1 MLWLSSL
8 SFFKTYYNVS
18 YHYNTQLHIF
28 FQIVNILFCFV
39 HTFFCLK
46 LWFNLFVSTC
56 IYCTVF
62 QTVTLSLLI
71 AHFKFILALARKQC
85 FITHFTLIH
94 ELSWP
99 NRAKLQF
106 CEHLHKFY
114 LCSPACYWSPYTV
127 HSTAQYVHCT
137 VYNIHLSPSLCRL
150 TVHCT
155 LYSMSHFLFCLLL
168 YPSVLLTC
176 MTFQIDF
183 HHKTSRI

>member
-8 SFFKTYYNVS
+8 SFFKTFYNVS
-18 YHYNTQLHIF
+18 YHYNTQVRIF

-62 QTVTLSLLI
+62 QTVTLFLLI

-106 CEHLHKFY
+106 CEHLSFISA
-114 LCSPACYWSPYTV
+114 LQLAIDLRTQYTV
-127 HSTAQYVHCT
+127 LHSTAQYVQ
-137 VYNIHLSPSLCRL
+137 YIISISPPPCVDLL
-150 TVHCT
+150 YTVHCT
-155 LYSMSHFLFCLLL
+155 VCHTFFFVSFFIPQYCWLVWLF
-168 YPSVLLTC
+168 
-176 MTFQIDF
+176 
-183 HHKTSRI
+183 K

>member
-1 MLWLSSL
+1 M
-8 SFFKTYYNVS
+8 FCTY
-18 YHYNTQLHIF
+18 I
-28 FQIVNILFCFV
+28 
-39 HTFFCLK
+39 FCLK

-62 QTVTLSLLI
+62 QTVTLFLLI

-106 CEHLHKFY
+106 CEHLSFISA
-114 LCSPACYWSPYTV
+114 LQLAIDLRTQYTV
-127 HSTAQYVHCT
+127 LHSTAQYVQ
-137 VYNIHLSPSLCRL
+137 YIISISPPPCVDLL
-150 TVHCT
+150 YTVHCT